1 MKRLIAVLAIA
12 VMSACLVATGAAVAS
27 VPAAHDDDT
36 STLGQHL
43 RFRTVTWFS
52 QGAAMR
58 VMAPR
63 GWPLV
68 LTPEG
73 QARFN
78 ANGRPDVLTMS
89 YRGDGNLSP
98 QLRSKVAALRG
109 TPGLDVLM
117 ASGHGRGDTA
127 SGGLRYT
134 WTPEGGETR
143 FVAYRYQGND
153 AYMVAGP
160 LRDQRGLE
168 AVLRT
173 ATLTGECS

>member
-1 MKRLIAVLAIA
+1 MKRLSAVLAIA
-12 VMSACLVATGAAVAS
+12 VLSACSGVAGPAVA
-27 VPAAHDDDT
+27 ADRDGHT
-36 STLGQHL
+36 SPLGPDL
-43 RFRTVTWFS
+43 TFRTVTWFS

-78 ANGRPDVLTMS
+78 ADGRSDVLTMS
-89 YRGDGNLSP
+89 YRGEGSVLP
-98 QLRSKVAALRG
+98 QVRSKVAALRG
-109 TPGLDVLM
+109 TPGLDVLV
-117 ASGHGRGDTA
+117 ADGHGRGDSAT
-127 SGGLRYT
+127 GDLRYT
-134 WTPEGGETR
+134 WEPDGGGTR
-143 FVAYRYQGND
+143 FVAYRYQGDD

-160 LRDQRGLE
+160 LRDRAGLE

>member
-1 MKRLIAVLAIA
+1 MKRLSAVLATA
-12 VMSACLVATGAAVAS
+12 VLVACLAAAGPAVA
-27 VPAAHDDDT
+27 ADHHDDT
-36 STLGQHL
+36 SPLGPHL
-43 RFRTVTWFS
+43 RYRTVTWFS
-52 QGAAMR
+52 QGAVMR

-63 GWPLV
+63 GWPFV

-78 ANGRPDVLTMS
+78 ATGRPDVLTMG
-89 YRGDGNLSP
+89 YRGEGNLRP

-109 TPGLDVLM
+109 TPGLDILV
-117 ASGHGRGDTA
+117 ANGHGRGDSA
-127 SGGLRYT
+127 SGDLRYT
-134 WTPEGGETR
+134 WTPEGGGIR

-153 AYMVAGP
+153 AYMVAGR
-160 LRDQRGLE
+160 LRDQQGLE